1 MEILKRAS
9 GACIFLDILPIVL
22 HGSLA
27 GLTDAVCKEVLFD
40 LSKTYTMAVFIG
52 TMPKQIPL
60 NKWSNMIGMDEELQ
74 YELDICATLLEENK
88 VDDKMISKLFATESS
103 FVIPNPGHVPV
114 ASLYAQEII
123 NYYSLSM
130 KAIDQMP
137 KDISQWKDDQ
147 IFEMLRKYLST
158 DHKSLS
164 IPSLPEF
171 IPLIVS
177 RMPGYFNDLMS
188 RLAVITA
195 FNKKLGDRALYYTG
209 VPMMPVVSMR
219 CLGTFIEPYPRK
231 FQNTLWKLANATISI
246 RRPSCQS
253 R

>member
-9 GACIFLDILPIVL
+9 GACILLDVIPIVL
-22 HGSLA
+22 NGT
-27 GLTDAVCKEVLFD
+27 LTGARTEVLFD

-60 NKWSNMIGMDEELQ
+60 NKWRDMIGIDDDDELRH
-74 YELDICATLLEENK
+74 ELDICATILEENK
-88 VDDKMISKLFATESS
+88 VDDKMIAKLCATESS
-103 FVIPNPGHVPV
+103 FIIPNPGHVPV
-114 ASLYAQEII
+114 AAMYAQEII

-130 KAIDQMP
+130 TAIDQMP
-137 KDISQWKDDQ
+137 KDILQWKDDQ

-164 IPSLPEF
+164 LPSLPEF

-177 RMPGYFNDLMS
+177 RMPGYFHDVMA
-188 RLAVITA
+188 RLTVITA
-195 FNKKLGDRALYYTG
+195 INKELGKKTRYFT
-209 VPMMPVVSMR
+209 VPRMPVVSMR
-219 CLGTFIEPYPRK
+219 CLGTFIEPYPRI
-231 FQNTLWKLANATISI
+231 QYVPAVLWKLATATISI

-253 R
+253 Q

>member
-9 GACIFLDILPIVL
+9 GACILLDVVPIVL
-22 HGSLA
+22 NGT
-27 GLTDAVCKEVLFD
+27 LTGACTEVLFD

-60 NKWSNMIGMDEELQ
+60 NKWRDMIEMDDDELQ
-74 YELDICATLLEENK
+74 YELDICATILEENK
-88 VDDKMISKLFATESS
+88 VDDKMIAKLCATESS

-114 ASLYAQEII
+114 ASMYAQEII

-130 KAIDQMP
+130 TAIDQMP

-164 IPSLPEF
+164 LPSLSTF

-177 RMPGYFNDLMS
+177 RMPGYFHDVMA
-188 RLAVITA
+188 RLTVITA
-195 FNKKLGDRALYYTG
+195 INKELGKKTRYFT
-209 VPMMPVVSMR
+209 VPRMPVVSMR
-219 CLGTFIEPYPRK
+219 CLGTFIEPYPRI
-231 FQNTLWKLANATISI
+231 FQSTMWKLDNATISI

-253 R
+253 RQEY